1 MSNHDRMTL
10 FDLKEKAK
18 WSTYPEEKKAAIKEI
33 SNHGEDTIS
42 ELQEIMHTTAYEDIK
57 NTCAEAIMSIQTR
70 NKEEEVV
77 KINETS
83 PPSYPPSYSPSSHPP
98 PTHDSNSTTDLST
111 TAAKSQKKEGEKLE
125 NEAES
130 TREKEVRLADM
141 PR

>member
-1 MSNHDRMTL
+1 MTL
-10 FDLKEKAK
+10 FGLKEKAK
-18 WSTYPEEKKAAIKEI
+18 WSTYPEEKKTAIEEL
-33 SNHGEDTIS
+33 SDHGEDAMS
-42 ELQEIMHTTAYEDIK
+42 ELQEIMRTTAYEDIK
-57 NTCAEAIMSIQTR
+57 NACAEAIMSIQTR

-83 PPSYPPSYSPSSHPP
+83 PPSYSPPSYSPSSHPP

-125 NEAES
+125 NEAKS

>member
-18 WSTYPEEKKAAIKEI
+18 WSTYPEEKKEAIEEL
-33 SNHGEDTIS
+33 SDHGEDAMS
-42 ELQEIMHTTAYEDIK
+42 ELQEIMRTTAYEDIK
-57 NTCAEAIMSIQTR
+57 NACAEAIMSIQTR

-83 PPSYPPSYSPSSHPP
+83 PPSYSPSSHPP

-111 TAAKSQKKEGEKLE
+111 TAAKSQKKKEK
-125 NEAES
+125 NSKTKPRA
-130 TREKEVRLADM
+130 RERRKLD
-141 PR
+141 

>member
-1 MSNHDRMTL
+1 MTL

-18 WSTYPEEKKAAIKEI
+18 WSTYPEEKKTAIEEL
-33 SNHGEDTIS
+33 SDHGEDAMS
-42 ELQEIMHTTAYEDIK
+42 ELQEIMRTTAYEDIK
-57 NTCAEAIMSIQTR
+57 NACAEAIMSIQTR

-83 PPSYPPSYSPSSHPP
+83 PPP

>member
-18 WSTYPEEKKAAIKEI
+18 WSTYPEEKKAAIEEL
-33 SNHGEDTIS
+33 SNQGEDAMS
-42 ELQEIMHTTAYEDIK
+42 ELQEIMRITAYEDIK
-57 NTCAEAIMSIQTR
+57 NACAEAIMSIQTH
-70 NKEEEVV
+70 NKEEVVV

-83 PPSYPPSYSPSSHPP
+83 PPSYSLSSPPP

-130 TREKEVRLADM
+130 AREKEVRLADM

>member
-18 WSTYPEEKKAAIKEI
+18 WSAHPEEKKAAIEEL
-33 SNHGEDTIS
+33 SNQGEDAMS
-42 ELQEIMHTTAYEDIK
+42 ELQEIMRITAYEDIK
-57 NTCAEAIMSIQTR
+57 NACAEAIMSIQTR
-70 NKEEEVV
+70 NKEVV
-77 KINETS
+77 FKINETS
-83 PPSYPPSYSPSSHPP
+83 PSSPP
-98 PTHDSNSTTDLST
+98 PTTHDSNSTTDLST

>member
-18 WSTYPEEKKAAIKEI
+18 WSTYPEEKKAAIEEL
-33 SNHGEDTIS
+33 SDHGEDAMS
-42 ELQEIMHTTAYEDIK
+42 ELQEIMRTTAYEDIK
-57 NTCAEAIMSIQTR
+57 NACAEAIMSIQTR

-83 PPSYPPSYSPSSHPP
+83 PPSYSPSYSPSSHPP

>member
-18 WSTYPEEKKAAIKEI
+18 WSTYPEEKKAAIEEL
-33 SNHGEDTIS
+33 SDHGEDAMS
-42 ELQEIMHTTAYEDIK
+42 ELQEIMRTTAYEDIK
-57 NTCAEAIMSIQTR
+57 NACAEAIMSIQTR

-83 PPSYPPSYSPSSHPP
+83 PPSYSPSSHPP

-125 NEAES
+125 NESES

>member
-1 MSNHDRMTL
+1 MTL

-18 WSTYPEEKKAAIKEI
+18 WSAHPEEKKAAIEEL
-33 SNHGEDTIS
+33 SNQGEDAMS
-42 ELQEIMHTTAYEDIK
+42 ELQEIMRITAYEDIK
-57 NTCAEAIMSIQTR
+57 NACAEAIMSIQTR
-70 NKEEEVV
+70 NKEVV
-77 KINETS
+77 FKINETS
-83 PPSYPPSYSPSSHPP
+83 PSSPP
-98 PTHDSNSTTDLST
+98 PTTHDSNSTTDLST